1 MLDITLMVIALL
13 SMAVLYMLTVKNVE
27 LVLVAA
33 MAQVAAQSVL
43 QQSVNMILE
52 KLSLMVEK
60 FMLLQLGIKNMII
73 MIYLI

>member
-27 LVLVAA
+27 LVLVAV